1 MAGLQLKSCPKL
13 YHSLSVFQD
22 PRKSGF
28 ARAEET
34 RFDKLLDRRR
44 ELLGMLDGQGGRWL
58 NLKAAS
64 ATIEEREED
73 ASLDQRD
80 LERGH

>member
-1 MAGLQLKSCPKL
+1 MIIF
-13 YHSLSVFQD
+13 YFIINYNHSLSVLQD

-44 ELLGMLDGQGGRWL
+44 ELLGMLDGRGARWL
-58 NLKAAS
+58 NTQAPS
-64 ATIEEREED
+64 ATIEERDEYP
-73 ASLDQRD
+73 ARD